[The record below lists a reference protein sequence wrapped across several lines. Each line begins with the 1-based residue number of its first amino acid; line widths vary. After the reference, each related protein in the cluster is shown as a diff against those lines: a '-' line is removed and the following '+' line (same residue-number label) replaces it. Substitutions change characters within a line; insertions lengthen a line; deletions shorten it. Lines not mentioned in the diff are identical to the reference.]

1 MYLLSAEGPRAA
13 LQLLSD
19 KVRHARSF
27 LGNAHVGAEHN
38 YSDPRSQRTGVAL
51 TLNTAPEKVLGLSE
65 EMQPTSI
72 YRYVL
77 TLSLFIFIHF
87 GIATLRITEQG
98 ILVALNTLER
108 VRRIIRRT
116 RAAKTLH
123 LQL

>member
-1 MYLLSAEGPRAA
+1 MYLLSVEEPRTA
-13 LQLLSD
+13 LQPFND

-38 YSDPRSQRTGVAL
+38 CSDPRSQRTGVAL

-72 YRYVL
+72 HRYCERYVL

-116 RAAKTLH
+116 LH